1 MALFILFRL
10 GGDPYAIEASQ
21 VVRVIPLASLKEFP
35 QAPPGIAGLLDLHGS
50 PVPVVDLSLCATG
63 VPCRQRLTTRVML
76 VTYAAPAG
84 NRLLGIM
91 AEGVC
96 RTERLDPE
104 KFVSPCID
112 PGEARYLGPVLERDG
127 ELIQRIEPAS
137 LLTPQ
142 VAARLFPEESGHD

>member
-21 VVRVIPLASLKEFP
+21 VVRVLPLASLKEFP
-35 QAPPGIAGLLDLHGS
+35 QAPPGIAGLLDLHGA

-76 VTYAAPAG
+76 VRYAAPVG
-84 NRLLGIM
+84 ERLLGIM

-96 RTERLDPE
+96 RTERFDPE
-104 KFVSPCID
+104 QFVTSGID

-127 ELIQRIEPAS
+127 ELIQLIKPAR
-137 LLTPQ
+137 LLTLE
-142 VAARLFPEESGHD
+142 VTARLFPGKNNHE